1 MGGIKLKKKFAVQ
14 TITIL
19 LIIFAFIVCLIL
31 NFPDSLMG
39 HTPTIKNLVV
49 TVVYITIWV
58 FVLSIASRNKDR
70 VMMKYYS
77 VFWLITLFF
86 AILTVLVNAAVFNAH
101 WATPFI
107 ALLLTPWYGI
117 ELMVDNF
124 LITSVII
131 SSVSLILFIAI
142 LLSLKRLRS
151 I

>member
-1 MGGIKLKKKFAVQ
+1 
-14 TITIL
+14 
-19 LIIFAFIVCLIL
+19 
-31 NFPDSLMG
+31 MG

-86 AILTVLVNAAVFNAH
+86 AILTVLVNAAVFNAY

-107 ALLLTPWYGI
+107 ALLLPQWYGI

-142 LLSLKRLRS
+142 LLSLKRPRS